1 LRNDGGVASALI
13 LGRRKSSTW
22 SIDHSRAEGR
32 TPDVGER
39 ALPKVSVIVVNYRGA
54 EHAVTCL
61 RALRDELD
69 WPAEALELI
78 CVDNASGDGSARRIA
93 AAVPQARLIRS
104 ARNTGFAGGCNL
116 GVSKATGSI
125 VAFLNSDARPHRD
138 WVRAAVEAL
147 REAPDIAAVASKV
160 LDWDGERIDYV
171 DGGLSW
177 YGMGYKP
184 HVGKP
189 DDGAYDTPRDV
200 LFGTGAALLVRRELF
215 DQLGGFDERF
225 FMFCEDV
232 DLGWRLNL
240 RGYRV
245 RYEPTSIAYHRHHA
259 SLHGADPAR
268 ELYLLERNALAALY
282 KNVSDETLAA
292 VLPAALAL
300 AVRRATARGDCDPT
314 ELEMTRR
321 AAPKETGGI
330 ETPGPMAV
338 PRVTMAGIY
347 AIDRFVEM
355 LPSLAISRRVE
366 QAARVRTD
374 ADLLP
379 LMRNALERICPE
391 IPYLLAHDMIVEA
404 FDVARVYG
412 ARRRILIITGDAVS
426 ERMAGPAI
434 RAWNMAEV
442 LSGEH
447 HVRLV
452 SLNPHSSGSWCA
464 GQPAEFEVR
473 QATPRSIGPD
483 LDWAQV
489 VVLQGHVLEQVP
501 ALKTS
506 NHVVIV
512 DIYDPMHLEQ
522 LEQAR
527 DLGEEARAQIID
539 AVTAV
544 LNTQLR
550 RGDFFL
556 CASERQRHFWLG
568 HLAAIGRLSP
578 IVYDADPTTR
588 SLLAV
593 APFGLSGKPPQRTG
607 PGLRDTLG
615 LGSREKVVLWAG
627 GVYSWFDPLTLLH
640 AVHTLR
646 TEHPE
651 LRLVFLG
658 MRHPNPDVPE
668 MSMAE
673 QARRLS
679 ETLGL
684 TGEQV
689 FFNETWVPYADRQ
702 NWLLDADAGVTT
714 HFEHVETTFAF
725 RTRVLDYLWAHL
737 PIVTTDGDA
746 FAELVATEKLGAV
759 VPAGDPAAL
768 ATALQRVL
776 YDDAFAAGCRD
787 RIAAVAQRFTWEAVL
802 APLVEF
808 CRHPRPAPDR
818 LRGAPLTPAPL
829 TPASLT
835 SGSFTA
841 PDRRAGVAGA
851 LRRDAALARSYL
863 AAGGPGE
870 VARRA
875 AGRLRRVTREWRH
888 ER

>member
-1 LRNDGGVASALI
+1 MSEPR
-13 LGRRKSSTW
+13 
-22 SIDHSRAEGR
+22 
-32 TPDVGER
+32 
-39 ALPKVSVIVVNYRGA
+39 VSVIVVNYCGS
-54 EHAVTCL
+54 EDTVTCL

-69 WPAEALELI
+69 WPAGALELI
-78 CVDNASGDGSARRIA
+78 CVDNASGDGSAERIT

-104 ARNTGFAGGCNL
+104 ATNIGFAGGCNL
-116 GVSKATGSI
+116 GVADATGSI

-147 REAPDIAAVASKV
+147 SEGPDVAAVASKV

-171 DGGLSW
+171 DGGLTW

-184 HVGKP
+184 HVGRP
-189 DDGAYDTPRDV
+189 DDGTHDTARDV
-200 LFGTGAALLVRRELF
+200 LFGTGAALLVRREVF
-215 DQLGGFDERF
+215 TGLGGFDERF

-245 RYEPTSIAYHRHHA
+245 RYEPRSIAYHRHHA
-259 SLHGADPAR
+259 SLRGADPAR
-268 ELYLLERNALAALY
+268 ETYLLERNALAALY
-282 KNVSDETLAA
+282 KNVSDETLAT

-300 AVRRATARGDCDPT
+300 AVRRATARGECDPT
-314 ELEMTRR
+314 ELEITRR
-321 AAPKETGGI
+321 SPGAETA
-330 ETPGPMAV
+330 GPMAV
-338 PRVTMAGIY
+338 PRVTMAGVY

-355 LPSLAISRRVE
+355 LPALAASRRAE

-374 ADLLP
+374 ADLVP
-379 LMRNALERICPE
+379 LMRNALERTSPE
-391 IPYLLAHDMIVEA
+391 VPYLLAHDAIVEA
-404 FDVARVYG
+404 LGVAQVYG
-412 ARRRILIITGDAVS
+412 ARRRILVITADAVS
-426 ERMAGPAI
+426 QRMAGPAI
-434 RAWNMAEV
+434 RAWNIAEV

-447 HVRLV
+447 DVRLI
-452 SLNPHSSGSWCA
+452 SLNQHCSPP
-464 GQPAEFEVR
+464 PAEFDVR
-473 QATPRSIGPD
+473 QRTPRSIGPD
-483 LDWAQV
+483 LDWAQL
-489 VVLQGHVLEQVP
+489 VVLQGHVLEQIP
-501 ALKTS
+501 SLETS
-506 NHVVIV
+506 NHLVVA

-522 LEQAR
+522 LEQTR
-527 DLGEEARAQIID
+527 DLGDDRRAQVVD

-544 LNTQLR
+544 LSNQLR

-578 IVYDADPTTR
+578 TVYDADPTTR

-607 PGLRDTLG
+607 PGLRDTLSFG
-615 LGSREKVVLWAG
+615 PRDKVVLWAG

-640 AVHTLR
+640 AVHALGA
-646 TEHPE
+646 EHGD

-668 MSMAE
+668 MGMAG
-673 QARRLS
+673 QTRRLA

-684 TGEQV
+684 TGKHV

-725 RTRVLDYLWAHL
+725 RTRVLDYLWAGL

-746 FAELVATEKLGAV
+746 FAELVAAENLGVV

-768 ATALQRVL
+768 ATALQQVL

-787 RIAAVAQRFTWEAVL
+787 RIAAVAQRYTGEAAL
-802 APLVEF
+802 APLIEF

-818 LRGAPLTPAPL
+818 LG
-829 TPASLT
+829 
-835 SGSFTA
+835 GSALAAVGGRT
-841 PDRRAGVAGA
+841 GVAGA
-851 LRRDAALARSYL
+851 LRRDASLVRSYL

-875 AGRLRRVTREWRH
+875 AGRLHRLWITRER
-888 ER
+888 R

>member
-1 LRNDGGVASALI
+1 M
-13 LGRRKSSTW
+13 
-22 SIDHSRAEGR
+22 
-32 TPDVGER
+32 GECVP
-39 ALPKVSVIVVNYRGA
+39 PKVSVIVVNYRGA
-54 EHAVTCL
+54 EHSVTCL
-61 RALRDELD
+61 RALRDDLD
-69 WPAEALELI
+69 WSPEALELI
-78 CVDNASGDGSARRIA
+78 CVDNASGDGSAQQIA

-104 ARNTGFAGGCNL
+104 DTNTGFAGGCNL
-116 GVSKATGSI
+116 GVTHATGEI
-125 VAFLNSDARPHRD
+125 VGFLNSDARPHRD
-138 WVRAAVEAL
+138 WVRAAVEAF
-147 REAPDIAAVASKV
+147 RDGPAVAAVASKV

-171 DGGLSW
+171 DGGLTW

-189 DDGAYDTPRDV
+189 DDGAHDTARDV
-200 LFGTGAALLVRRELF
+200 LFGTGAALLVRREVF
-215 DQLGGFDERF
+215 ERLGGFDERF

-245 RYEPTSIAYHRHHA
+245 RYEPRSIAYHRHHA

-268 ELYLLERNALAALY
+268 ETYLLERNALAALY
-282 KNVSDETLAA
+282 KNVSDETLAT

-300 AVRRATARGDCDPT
+300 AVRRATARGGCDPA

-321 AAPKETGGI
+321 GPGA

-355 LPSLAISRRVE
+355 LPALAASRRVE

-379 LMRNALERICPE
+379 LMRNALERTSPE
-391 IPYLLAHDMIVEA
+391 IPYLLAHDSIVEA
-404 FDVARVYG
+404 LGVAQGYG
-412 ARRRILIITGDAVS
+412 ARRRILIITADAVS
-426 ERMAGPAI
+426 SRMAGPAI

-447 HVRLV
+447 DVRLI
-452 SLNPHSSGSWCA
+452 SLNQHSDCSMATHC
-464 GQPAEFEVR
+464 PAEFDVR
-473 QATPRSIGPD
+473 QVAPRSMGPE
-483 LDWAQV
+483 LDWAQL
-489 VVLQGHVLEQVP
+489 VVLQGHVLEHVP
-501 ALKTS
+501 SLKTS
-506 NHVVIV
+506 NHLVIA

-522 LEQAR
+522 LEQGR
-527 DLGEEARAQIID
+527 DLDDDQRTQVVD

-544 LNTQLR
+544 LSTQLR

-556 CASERQRHFWLG
+556 CASQRQRHFWLG

-578 IVYDADPTTR
+578 TVYDADPTTR

-615 LGSREKVVLWAG
+615 LGPREKVVLWAG
-627 GVYSWFDPLTLLH
+627 GVYTWFDPLTLLH
-640 AVHTLR
+640 AVHTLGA
-646 TEHPE
+646 EHPD

-668 MSMAE
+668 MGMAG
-673 QARRLS
+673 QTRRLAHN
-679 ETLGL
+679 LGL
-684 TGEQV
+684 TGKQV

-725 RTRVLDYLWAHL
+725 RTRVLDYLWAGL

-746 FAELVATEKLGAV
+746 FAELVAAEELGVV
-759 VPAGDPAAL
+759 VPAGDPVAL
-768 ATALQRVL
+768 AAALQRVL
-776 YDDAFAAGCRD
+776 YDDDFAAGCRD

-802 APLVEF
+802 APLIEF

-818 LRGAPLTPAPL
+818 LRGTPPEAL
-829 TPASLT
+829 
-835 SGSFTA
+835 
-841 PDRRAGVAGA
+841 DRRTGVAST
-851 LRRDAALARSYL
+851 LRRDAALAREYL
-863 AAGGPGE
+863 AAGGPSE

-875 AGRLRRVTREWRH
+875 TGRLRRWAKRS
-888 ER
+888 

>member
-1 LRNDGGVASALI
+1 MS
-13 LGRRKSSTW
+13 
-22 SIDHSRAEGR
+22 
-32 TPDVGER
+32 ER

-54 EHAVTCL
+54 EDSMTCL

-78 CVDNASGDGSARRIA
+78 CVDNASGDGSAKRIS
-93 AAVPQARLIRS
+93 AAVPQARLVHCATNI
-104 ARNTGFAGGCNL
+104 GFAGGCNL
-116 GVSKATGSI
+116 GVGAATGSI

-147 REAPDIAAVASKV
+147 SEGPDVAAVASKV
-160 LDWDGERIDYV
+160 LDWDGTRIDYV
-171 DGGLSW
+171 DGGLTW

-184 HVGKP
+184 HVGKS
-189 DDGAYDTPRDV
+189 DDGAHDVAHDV
-200 LFGTGAALLVRRELF
+200 LFGTGAALLVRRDVFE
-215 DQLGGFDERF
+215 QLGGFDERF

-245 RYEPTSIAYHRHHA
+245 RYEPRSVAYHRHHA
-259 SLHGADPAR
+259 SLRGADPAR
-268 ELYLLERNALAALY
+268 ETYLLERNALAALY
-282 KNVSDETLAA
+282 KNVSDETLAT

-300 AVRRATARGDCDPT
+300 VVRRATARGECDPA
-314 ELEMTRR
+314 EFEMTRR
-321 AAPKETGGI
+321 GPGPETA
-330 ETPGPMAV
+330 GPMAV

-355 LPSLAISRRVE
+355 LPALAASRCVE

-379 LMRNALERICPE
+379 LMRNALERTSPE
-391 IPYLLAHDMIVEA
+391 IPYLLAHDAIVEA
-404 FDVARVYG
+404 LGVARVYG
-412 ARRRILIITGDAVS
+412 ARRRILVLTSDAVS
-426 ERMAGPAI
+426 QRMAGPAI

-442 LSGEH
+442 LAGEH
-447 HVRLV
+447 DVRLI
-452 SLNPHSSGSWCA
+452 SLNSHCSPP
-464 GQPAEFEVR
+464 PADFDVR
-473 QATPRSIGPD
+473 HVSPRQISPE
-483 LDWAQV
+483 LDWAQL

-501 ALKTS
+501 SLKTS
-506 NHVVIV
+506 NHIVVA

-527 DLGEEARAQIID
+527 DLGGEQRAQVVD
-539 AVTAV
+539 AVTSV
-544 LNTQLR
+544 LSTQLR
-550 RGDFFL
+550 RGDFLL

-578 IVYDADPTTR
+578 TVYDADPTTR

-607 PGLRDTLG
+607 PGLRDTLSFG
-615 LGSREKVVLWAG
+615 PHDKVVLWAG
-627 GVYSWFDPLTLLH
+627 GVYSWFDPLTLLR
-640 AVHTLR
+640 AVHALGS
-646 TEHPE
+646 EHGD

-668 MSMAE
+668 MGMAG
-673 QARRLS
+673 QTRRLA

-684 TGEQV
+684 AGKQV

-725 RTRVLDYLWAHL
+725 RTRVLDYLWAGL

-746 FAELVATEKLGAV
+746 FAELVAAEKLGVV
-759 VPAGDPAAL
+759 VPAEDPMALAAAL
-768 ATALQRVL
+768 QQVL
-776 YDDAFAAGCRD
+776 YDDAFAAGCRE
-787 RIAAVAQRFTWEAVL
+787 RIAAVAQRYTWEAAL

-818 LRGAPLTPAPL
+818 L
-829 TPASLT
+829 PASPLAA
-835 SGSFTA
+835 S
-841 PDRRAGVAGA
+841 RRPPGVAGA
-851 LRRDAALARSYL
+851 LRRDAALVRSYL

-875 AGRLRRVTREWRH
+875 AGRLRRWAKPL
-888 ER
+888 